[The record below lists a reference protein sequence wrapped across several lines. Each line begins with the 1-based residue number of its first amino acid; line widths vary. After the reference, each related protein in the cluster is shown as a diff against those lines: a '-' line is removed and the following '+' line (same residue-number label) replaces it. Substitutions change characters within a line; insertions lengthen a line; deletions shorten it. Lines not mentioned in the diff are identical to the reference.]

1 MASKL
6 LLCVSN
12 DLATAAVWRRRKL
25 LSCTR
30 FENDQEGWVAFGK
43 FLRGVRGLP
52 IHIIVDTVEEDF
64 RFETLPHIRGRD
76 RTEMVG
82 RKLKQLYR
90 ATPYSSCA
98 LQEREAGKRRDDRYL
113 FAALT
118 NPDLLIPWLRAIE
131 TEKLPV
137 SGIYPLALVS
147 YTLIDHLKLRQP
159 NLLVISKNNAGLR
172 QTFFKDLKFRISRLT
187 PLGGATNAVDQFYAD
202 EISNTRMYL
211 DALTVTHVDDTLEL
225 LILDQDGS
233 LSGLP
238 KAITHGRP
246 NVHCQYLD
254 INDIHTHFGIPVAD
268 LQASTDTLH
277 LYLLGERAPTL
288 NLAPPFLTRTYQRF
302 AVGRWIYAGSGTAL
316 AGAAV
321 WSGVN
326 IFQAMGIDQSSMT
339 TQRQVQEYQA
349 KYQQVTSQFPETP
362 TSADNLRNT
371 VEIAEKISA
380 GRRSPEKMFS
390 IVSRALDSS
399 PDIQLQRLEWRYSD
413 KPVTKAGTSPA
424 AVSSTEPGNFDPAKL
439 LQTGVIFGDVS
450 RFAGDYRAAMDAIN
464 TFLQMIARDS
474 AVAEIKVLKLPL
486 DVRSSSALNGSTTGA
501 SGKDSV
507 QFEIA
512 VILKSGV

>member
-12 DLATAAVWRRRKL
+12 DRITVAVWRRRHL
-25 LSCTR
+25 LSSVR
-30 FENDQEGWVAFGK
+30 FENNEAGWLAFGK
-43 FLRGVRGLP
+43 FLRSAHGLP

-90 ATPYSSCA
+90 ATPYYSYA

-131 TEKLPV
+131 AEKLPV

-147 YTLIDHLKLRQP
+147 HSLIERLKLRHP
-159 NLLVISKNNAGLR
+159 NLLIISKNSAGLR

-187 PLGGATNAVDQFYAD
+187 PLRGATNVADQYYAD

-238 KAITHGRP
+238 SAIMRGRP

-254 INDIHTHFGIPVAD
+254 INDIHARFGIPIAD
-268 LQASTDTLH
+268 LEASTDTLH
-277 LYLLGERAPTL
+277 LYLLGERAPAL
-288 NLAPPFLTRTYQRF
+288 NLAPSSLTRTYHRF
-302 AVGRWIYAGSGTAL
+302 AVARWVYAGSGATI
-316 AGAAV
+316 AGAV
-321 WSGVN
+321 IWSGLNV
-326 IFQAMGIDQSSMT
+326 FQALGIGQNTLT
-339 TQRQVQEYQA
+339 TQRQIEEYQA
-349 KYQQVTSQFPETP
+349 KYQQVTAQFPDTP
-362 TSADNLRNT
+362 TSADNLRHT
-371 VEIAEKISA
+371 VEIAEQIRA
-380 GRRSPEKMFS
+380 GVRSPETMFS
-390 IVSRALDSS
+390 IISRALDVS
-399 PDIQLQRLEWRYSD
+399 PDIQLQRLEWHYGD
-413 KPVTKAGTSPA
+413 ATKTETGANPAGAPA
-424 AVSSTEPGNFDPAKL
+424 AGPGSL
-439 LQTGVIFGDVS
+439 LQTGIVYGEVT
-450 RFAGDYRAAMDAIN
+450 RFAGDFRMAMNAIT
-464 TFLQMIARDS
+464 TFLQVIAQDS
-474 AVAEIKVLKLPL
+474 AVAEVKVLKLPL
-486 DVRSSSALNGSTTGA
+486 DVRSNSALNGTTMA
-501 SGKDSV
+501 TPGKETV
-507 QFEIA
+507 QFEVA
-512 VILKSGV
+512 VIFKSGV